1 MNSHQTESEGG
12 LDTRAANVTAQLED
26 MAETPESLGRQAWI
40 RFRRHPLAVIGT
52 ITLVSLVT
60 AFYIAPFFI
69 PYGLADINIVDRGQ
83 GPSMDHLFG
92 TDDLGRDLF
101 VRAMIGGRYSIRIAF
116 ITAFLGTVI
125 GLLMGSAAGYFGG
138 WIDAII
144 SFFINSLLTIPLVL
158 ILIIFGREFGARP
171 NTVAVLIASLSW
183 LRASRLV
190 RAQVLQLKEQE
201 FVQAAIASGAGPGRI
216 IFRHLLP
223 NLVGTLLVEVT
234 LLAGTAIILEST
246 LSFLGLGVQPPST
259 TLGTLIA
266 EGKGFIDVR
275 PSRVLIPGGIVTAII
290 LSFNFIGDALR
301 DAFDPKSGTE

>member
-1 MNSHQTESEGG
+1 MSETTANPA
-12 LDTRAANVTAQLED
+12 LDLDADFAD
-26 MAETPESLGRQAWI
+26 MADAPESLGRQAWV
-40 RFRRHPLAVIGT
+40 RFRSHPLAIVGVF
-52 ITLVSLVT
+52 TLIVLVT
-60 AFYIAPFFI
+60 AFFVAPIFI
-69 PYGLADINIVDRGQ
+69 PYDIAEINIAERAQ
-83 GPSMDHLFG
+83 GPSMDHPFG

-101 VRAMIGGRYSIRIAF
+101 VRAMVGGRYSLRIAF
-116 ITAFLGTVI
+116 ITAMLGTVI
-125 GLLMGSAAGYFGG
+125 GLLMGSVGGYFGG
-138 WIDAII
+138 WIDGVIN
-144 SFFINSLLTIPLVL
+144 FTVNSLLTIPLVL
-158 ILIIFGREFGARP
+158 ILIIFGREFGSRP
-171 NTVAVLIASLSW
+171 NTVAVLIACLSW

-190 RAQVLQLKEQE
+190 RAQVLTLKEQE
-201 FVQAAIASGAGPGRI
+201 FVQAAIASGAGAGRI

-246 LSFLGLGVQPPST
+246 LSFLGLGVQPPET

-275 PSRVLIPGGIVTAII
+275 PSRVLVPGGIVTAII